1 MKTFHI
7 THSFLESTY
16 MKIMLFVA
24 FTSMLT
30 KKIYAQPK
38 NMRIILFSGRS

>member
-1 MKTFHI
+1 
-7 THSFLESTY
+7 

-30 KKIYAQPK
+30 EKMYAQPK
-38 NMRIILFSGRS
+38 SMRIILFSGLS